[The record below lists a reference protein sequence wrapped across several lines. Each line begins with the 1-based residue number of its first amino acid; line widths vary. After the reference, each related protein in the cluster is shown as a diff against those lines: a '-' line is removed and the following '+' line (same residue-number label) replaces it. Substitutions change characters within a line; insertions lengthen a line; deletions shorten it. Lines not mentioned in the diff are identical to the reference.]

1 MAILRVKDISK
12 MSSKEREGKI
22 KDLKIELLKEKI
34 SIGKGG
40 KMKIKEIKKTIAR
53 LITFNRL
60 NDKDLENL

>member
-1 MAILRVKDISK
+1 MVILRVKDISK

-60 NDKDLENL
+60 NDKDSEI

>member
-60 NDKDLENL
+60 NDKDSEI